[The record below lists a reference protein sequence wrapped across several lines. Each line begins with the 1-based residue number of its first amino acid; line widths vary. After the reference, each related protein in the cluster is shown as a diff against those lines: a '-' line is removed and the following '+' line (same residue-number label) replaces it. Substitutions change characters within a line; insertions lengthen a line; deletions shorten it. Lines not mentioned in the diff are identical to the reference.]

1 MTSHGLVHEE
11 AQRPRLRPAAR
22 NGLVK
27 LGWPHFWLLSAI
39 LGGMMGLVALVFLA
53 SYVSA

>member
-11 AQRPRLRPAAR
+11 AQRPRMRPLTR

-39 LGGMMGLVALVFLA
+39 LGGMLGLVALVYLA

>member
-11 AQRPRLRPAAR
+11 ARRPRMRPLTR

-39 LGGMMGLVALVFLA
+39 LGGMLGLVALVYLA